1 MCYNNSSKNKF
12 MKRKNTRKI
21 SNTEKIIDAD
31 VVKEKIGTTKKKT
44 SADKKIVPKKNIN
57 RSRKK
62 NEKNDVQDSILPPPV
77 DWHTWLMQGVYWVAS
92 KSKDPKTRIGAIIV
106 KDNRIISTGYN
117 GIPAGVNDLV
127 EERNTRPN
135 KYFWY
140 EHAERNAILSAAH
153 NGISTEGA
161 AMYTNGVPC
170 IDCARSIIQSG
181 IKQVYVHSGFTYLCQ
196 QAIES
201 KQREHWKGHDDI
213 TSLLFQE
220 SGVQMLSLDGVLGMR
235 GFFNGVMYDV

>member
-1 MCYNNSSKNKF
+1 
-12 MKRKNTRKI
+12 MKRKTTNDREIK
-21 SNTEKIIDAD
+21 DAEI
-31 VVKEKIGTTKKKT
+31 VKDSIRVTKKST
-44 SADKKIVPKKNIN
+44 SENKKIVPKKNTK
-57 RSRKK
+57 RSTKK
-62 NEKNDVQDSILPPPV
+62 DEKVVDQDSILPPPV

-117 GIPAGVNDLV
+117 GIPIGVNDKV
-127 EERNTRPN
+127 EKRHDRPD

-140 EHAERNAILSAAH
+140 EHAERNAILSAAR

-161 AMYTNGVPC
+161 TMYTNGVPC
-170 IDCARSIIQSG
+170 IECARSIIQSG
-181 IKQVYVHSGFTYLCQ
+181 IKEVYVHSSFTGLCQ
-196 QAIES
+196 EAIES
-201 KQREHWKGHDDI
+201 KQREHWKGHDDV

-235 GFFNGVMYDV
+235 GFFNGIMYDV